1 MTAANP
7 LDLDQQRRARAAAQQ
22 ASRPQLTNPAGE
34 PELERIGLGWQW
46 KPRKDL
52 TMKITRLKEASGEFT
67 GELTVL
73 CPDAGTVNGVIEWGR
88 FNLMS
93 AQTRGSLAKRLNNR
107 VEGDWDQYLDLFSRS
122 VVNRERVGEKI
133 QRTDPSARPQPLRY
147 LYEPMLPIGM
157 STLLYGSGGTGKS
170 TVAAAVAVSVETGA
184 GVFPGWRKP
193 VTCPVLILDW
203 EADKWVWQDRV
214 NAIAAGIGITPP
226 VIRYRSCRRRIVDDA
241 EAIADAVIEEGIGLV
256 IVDAVNQA
264 FGVSGH
270 EHSDPA
276 EVAIRAFSTIREI
289 VRTASPDQL
298 DATEVTWLLIDHST
312 GADLQ
317 EGGATPMKSY
327 GSVAKQ
333 WLARQ
338 QFYLATEKEAS
349 ETRQEL
355 VMTQT
360 KANYAWK
367 MRPLPMVIERVN
379 GSIKFGFGANITAPE
394 LEAQLTLGQRII
406 QTLKEGGLPQ
416 DRIRVLLDMDKR
428 RNDQMKVATT
438 ITRMLTRGD
447 LTRLPDGRIGIAEKH
462 DQPEFDNEKI

>member
-1 MTAANP
+1 MSAVNP
-7 LDLDQQRRARAAAQQ
+7 VDLDQQRRARAAAQQ

-34 PELERIGLGWQW
+34 PELDRIGLGWQW

-52 TMKITRLKEASGEFT
+52 TMKVTRLKEASGEFT
-67 GELTVL
+67 GEITIL

-88 FNLMS
+88 FNLMA
-93 AQTRGSLAKRLNNR
+93 AQTRNSLAKRLDAR
-107 VEGDWDQYLDLFSRS
+107 VEADWGQYLDLFCRE
-122 VVNRERVGEKI
+122 VVRRERVGETI
-133 QRTDPSARPQPLRY
+133 QRTDPRAQPQPLRY
-147 LYEPMLPIGM
+147 LYKPMLPIGM

-170 TVAAAVAVSVETGA
+170 TIAAAIALAVETGHA
-184 GVFPGWRKP
+184 VFPGWERP
-193 VTCPVLILDW
+193 MTCPVLILDW

-214 NAIAAGIGITPP
+214 NAIAQGLGIEPP
-226 VIRYRSCRRRIVDDA
+226 ALRYRSCRRRIVDDA
-241 EAIADAVIEEGIGLV
+241 EAIADAVIDEGIGLV

-289 VRTASPDQL
+289 VRTASPTSL
-298 DATEVTWLLIDHST
+298 NATEVTWLLIDHST

-317 EGGATPMKSY
+317 EGSTTPMKSY

-367 MRPLPMVIERVN
+367 MRPLPMVIQREGGAIRF
-379 GSIKFGFGANITAPE
+379 SFGGVVTAPE
-394 LEAQLTLGQRII
+394 LESQLTLGQRII
-406 QTLKEGGLPQ
+406 GTLSEGALPM
-416 DRIRVLLDMDKR
+416 DRIRILLGMDKR
-428 RNDQMKVATT
+428 RNEAMKVTTT
-438 ITRMLTRGD
+438 IARMVTRGD
-447 LTRLPDGRIGIAEKH
+447 LMKLPDGRIGIAERH
-462 DQPEFDNEKI
+462 DQPEFDQEKI